1 MKIQFKKLLVY
12 IVITALIGSFFTIF
26 TMDGMQAFQT
36 VVNKPSFTPPG
47 YVFGIAWTI
56 LYILMGIS
64 WYLVDSCKPCV
75 IVYFSQ
81 LIVNSLW
88 TLIFFGWAN
97 YLVALIWTILLL
109 GLIVYMIL
117 VFYPKRPLA
126 AYLQIP
132 YLLWTIFA
140 TILTYAVFILN

>member
-1 MKIQFKKLLVY
+1 M
-12 IVITALIGSFFTIF
+12 IGSFFTIF
-26 TMDGMQAFQT
+26 TMDGMKAFQE

-47 YVFGIAWTI
+47 FVFGIAWTI
-56 LYILMGIS
+56 LYILMSIS
-64 WYLVDSCKPCV
+64 WYLIDSCKHCV
-75 IVYFSQ
+75 TVYFSQ

-109 GLIVYMIL
+109 GLIVYMIII
-117 VFYPKRPLA
+117 FYQKKPLA

-140 TILTYAVFILN
+140 TILTFGVFILN